1 MFQIS
6 LEAARVNAGMTQRE
20 VAKRMNVNAATI
32 ANWDKGKTTLK
43 VDQFMRLCDIYK
55 CPQDAIFLGN
65 NLT

>member
-6 LEAARVNAGMTQRE
+6 LEAARVNAKMTQRE
-20 VAKRMNVNAATI
+20 VAKQMNVNAATI
-32 ANWDKGKTTLK
+32 ANWEKGKTTLK

-55 CPQDAIFLGN
+55 CPQDAIFLSK